1 MFIEPLEVKAT
12 KANQEY
18 GVEAPKTENLKT
30 YVYSNN
36 FKTGNG
42 ANAWRAN
49 SRIAKQELFGAWT
62 QSQND
67 DTYVVESEEEE
78 EETPKQE
85 ENPATP
91 TT

>member
-18 GVEAPKTENLKT
+18 GIEEPKFENLKT

-42 ANAWRAN
+42 ADAWRAN

-67 DTYVVESEEEE
+67 DTYVMESEE

-85 ENPATP
+85 KDPAAP

>member
-18 GVEAPKTENLKT
+18 GVEEVKFENLKT

-42 ANAWRAN
+42 ADAWRAN

-67 DTYVVESEEEE
+67 DTYAVEPEEEE
-78 EETPKQE
+78 KDPLEETPKQD
-85 ENPATP
+85 
-91 TT
+91 